1 MFFRQRVTLQRR
13 TTWSCTA
20 LEYLSARQREHV
32 GSDSLSLMPCA
43 PSTRRGIKT
52 MPSRRFL
59 PPPDVRPRLSPE
71 AVHYSIFR
79 VHPYAVQREKTCPR
93 GKPVCSKANL
103 MNFYFPVSDLREPWP
118 SSLRNVSIWR
128 PLCTILRQATCR
140 FPLTTPEL
148 SPRIVK

>member
-1 MFFRQRVTLQRR
+1 
-13 TTWSCTA
+13 
-20 LEYLSARQREHV
+20 
-32 GSDSLSLMPCA
+32 MPCA

-93 GKPVCSKANL
+93 GKPVCSKAKL
-103 MNFYFPVSDLREPWP
+103 DELFTCQSVICA
-118 SSLRNVSIWR
+118 SLGLQVCATSV
-128 PLCTILRQATCR
+128 PGALLCTILRQATCR
-140 FPLTTPEL
+140 FPLTT
-148 SPRIVK
+148 

>member
-93 GKPVCSKANL
+93 GKPVCSKAKL
-103 MNFYFPVSDLREPWP
+103 DELFTFQSVICA
-118 SSLRNVSIWR
+118 SLGLQRRHLAPALHNSAASNVQV
-128 PLCTILRQATCR
+128 PLDD
-140 FPLTTPEL
+140 
-148 SPRIVK
+148 